1 MRTKTLLCMAALA
14 AGVATS
20 MAQNV
25 YSLNIVGYANVPNPI
40 GYTFQT
46 APFQVTTAVTN
57 GANEILPANTGQYD
71 GDQVYKWTGHS
82 WAPTY
87 LDSTQPTGFSDSG
100 GSMIPAPIL
109 NMGEGYLYVNNQAG
123 SNNLTYVGQVRTGTN
138 VVSIPS
144 TGTREYSALGSPT
157 PFAGGVSTALQFTNP
172 GGALDGN
179 AILQLVTQGG
189 NPHGFNPSFFDST
202 QPSGFSDAGGAQ
214 VPEPLIPVGGG
225 FLFDNQVGPAVTWT
239 QIFNP

>member
-71 GDQVYKWTGHS
+71 GDQLFMWTGHG
-82 WAPTY
+82 WAPFY
-87 LDSTQPTGFSDSG
+87 LDSSQPSGFSDSG
-100 GSMIPAPIL
+100 GAPLPAPIIAS
-109 NMGEGYLYVNNQAG
+109 GVGFLYVNNQSG

-157 PFAGGVSTALQFTNP
+157 PFAGGVRTALQFANP
-172 GGALDGN
+172 GGSLDGN
-179 AILQLVTQGG
+179 AILQLVTQAGQ
-189 NPHGFNPSFFDST
+189 PRGFNPSYFDSS
-202 QPSGFSDAGGAQ
+202 QPSGFSDSGGAQ
-214 VPEPLIPVGGG
+214 VPEPQIPVGGG
-225 FLFDNQVGPAVTWT
+225 FLFDNQVGPAVNWT

>member
-1 MRTKTLLCMAALA
+1 MAALA

-25 YSLNIVGYANVPNPI
+25 YSLNIVGYANVPNPL

-71 GDQVYKWTGHS
+71 GDQLLSWTGHG
-82 WAPTY
+82 WATVF

-100 GSMIPAPIL
+100 ANQAPAPIL
-109 NMGEGYLYVNNQAG
+109 TSGLGYLYVNNQAG

-138 VVSIPS
+138 LVNMPS

-157 PFAGGVSTALQFTNP
+157 PFAGGISTALQFTNP

-179 AILQLVTQGG
+179 GIMLLVTAGG
-189 NPHGFNPSFFDST
+189 NPKGFSESYFDSSSGT
-202 QPSGFSDAGGAQ
+202 GFSDSGANS
-214 VPEPLIPVGGG
+214 VAEPQIPVGGG
-225 FLFDNQVGPAVTWT
+225 FLFDNIAGPAVTWT